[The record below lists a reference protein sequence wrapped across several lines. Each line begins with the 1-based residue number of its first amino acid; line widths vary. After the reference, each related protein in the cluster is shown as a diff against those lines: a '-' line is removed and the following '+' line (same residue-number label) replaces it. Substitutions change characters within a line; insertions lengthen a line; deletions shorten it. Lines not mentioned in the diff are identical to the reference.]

1 MKTALLS
8 VLFFCNYVLLS
19 QTFTQKANLPAL
31 SREGAFSFSIN
42 NKIFVGGGFNCK
54 DFWEY
59 NTTTNLWT
67 QKANLPIAETQRWYA
82 TGFSINGKGYFGLGF
97 KPGLVPTKD
106 FWEYDTLTD
115 TWMQKANFP
124 GLPRAGCGHFI
135 INGKAYIGCGGGG
148 TTATQYNDFYEYN
161 PLNNTWSQK
170 ATFPQTTVAFPGSF
184 VINGKGYFASGVN
197 VPYGSVYTWVYQY
210 DPILNTW
217 TQKNNFPGIGRLGC
231 ISFVLGNEGYIGFGG
246 SSNFATAYNDLYRY
260 DSSNDSWTNIFSSS
274 PVIARMHAT
283 ASVVNNRV
291 FFGTGKTASNQM
303 LSDWWEFK
311 KCNALNPISSVNST
325 LCAGSA
331 INFSITLSG
340 STTPTYAW
348 SGPNSFT
355 SNVQNPTIANAGTV
369 HVGIYTVTVNSNG
382 CIETSTV
389 QVSSVMPCT
398 EINENTKSNL
408 AIQVFPNPF
417 KNELVINVNEP
428 SQITLTNA
436 LGEIVRSVD
445 VNGSIKF
452 DTQDFPK
459 AIYILSV
466 KTQNGI
472 KTTKLIKE

>member
-1 MKTALLS
+1 MKKLIAFLL
-8 VLFFCNYVLLS
+8 FTNYFLIS
-19 QTFTQKANLPAL
+19 QTFTPKTSLPGTA
-31 SREGAFSFSIN
+31 REGAFSFSIN

-59 NTTTNLWT
+59 NTITDVWT
-67 QKANLPIAETQRWYA
+67 QKANLPITETYRWYP

-124 GLPRAGCGHFI
+124 GLPRAGCGHLI

-148 TTATQYNDFYEYN
+148 TTATQYNDFYEYD

-197 VPYGSVYTWVYQY
+197 VPFGSVYTWVYQY
-210 DPILNTW
+210 DPMLNTW

-246 SSNFATAYNDLYRY
+246 SSNFANAYNDLYRY
-260 DSSNDSWTNIFSSS
+260 DSSNDSWTNIFSNS

-291 FFGTGKTASNQM
+291 FFGTGETASNQM

-311 KCNALNPISSVNST
+311 KCNALNPIASVNSA
-325 LCAGSA
+325 LCEGST

-355 SNVQNPTIANAGTV
+355 SNVQNPAIANAGTV
-369 HVGIYTVTVNSNG
+369 NVGIYTVTVNSSG

-389 QVSSVMPCT
+389 QVSSVIPCT
-398 EINENTKSNL
+398 GIDETSNL
-408 AIQVFPNPF
+408 ILSSTIFPNPF
-417 KNELVINVNEP
+417 NDELTIEVNEP
-428 SQITLTNA
+428 SQITITNA
-436 LGEIVRSVD
+436 LGQVVKTVN
-445 VNGSIKF
+445 VNGPIKL
-452 DTQDFPK
+452 DTEELPK
-459 AIYILSV
+459 GIYVLRV
-466 KTQNGI
+466 KTQYATRTI
-472 KTTKLIKE
+472 KMIKE